1 VSDVQNINLT
11 FDVYC
16 NE

>member
-11 FDVYC
+11 FDVHC
-16 NE
+16 KE